1 MQGSKDRDRLIDL
14 GAPVERIRVLNSVK
28 YESVA
33 LDPEGAERA
42 GQIMEWAG
50 LDRGRPCLLGAS
62 TWPGEEAILLDI
74 YDRMK
79 ESHPGLCLVLVPRH
93 AERSGDVA
101 AEIEERGLRWIR
113 RSECVPPGNGSEPA
127 DIFLVDTTGE
137 LTHFYPHAT
146 VIFVGKSLRAKGG
159 QNVIEPAWAV
169 KPILVGPHMENF
181 SVIIEEFLEA
191 EAIVQVENVGALFQ
205 AVVELFDNPGK
216 RDAMGQNALRLV
228 GEKSG
233 ALSETVRI
241 MESRLEGLP
250 RSGQ

>member
-1 MQGSKDRDRLIDL
+1 MALTAAAVAGHIAISISTSVFGRLPDVERRGCPPGGLQLGVRDGD
-14 GAPVERIRVLNSVK
+14 GAPCV
-28 YESVA
+28 
-33 LDPEGAERA
+33 
-42 GQIMEWAG
+42 
-50 LDRGRPCLLGAS
+50 
-62 TWPGEEAILLDI
+62 
-74 YDRMK
+74 
-79 ESHPGLCLVLVPRH
+79 VLVPRH

-205 AVVELFDNPGK
+205 AVVELFDDPGK